1 MSKKERKGSKPKA
14 RKEFIFQKRNYLLM
28 FAGLGLIALGY
39 ILMSGG
45 GSDDPNVFDPR
56 IYNFRRIR
64 LAPSLVLLG
73 LGLQA
78 YAILADPSKKKKK

>member
-1 MSKKERKGSKPKA
+1 MSKKEKQGGKQKP
-14 RKEFIFQKRNYLLM
+14 RKEFVFQKRNYLLM

-45 GSDDPNVFDPR
+45 GNSDPNVFDES
-56 IYNFRRIR
+56 IFNFRRIR

-73 LGLQA
+73 LGMQV
-78 YAILADPSKKKKK
+78 YAILANPSKKKKK